1 MKITMQPPDE
11 IFKARDLYLPINA
24 SNRDVEWPV
33 VKHPTSKVDWDIFEG
48 YDVNGTINDLVY
60 EFVQVPTTVISEIL
74 KKIAPQEWNFFWCN
88 NNNYFRVSLEFLV
101 ASK

>member
-1 MKITMQPPDE
+1 M
-11 IFKARDLYLPINA
+11 R
-24 SNRDVEWPV
+24 
-33 VKHPTSKVDWDIFEG
+33 HPTSKVDWDIFEG

-74 KKIAPQEWNFFWCN
+74 KKMAPSRMKFFLCN
-88 NNNYFRVSLEFLV
+88 NNNYFRVSLEFLE